1 MHRKKEPLDVSARVK
16 NLDSTNLIILKN
28 DKDYLQLKPKSR
40 NEAQCMSLLSR
51 NYAVKLFLR
60 RDITKS
66 SRMNILCYIDWMP
79 CMDRAYAMLR
89 HRYDAFI
96 PYGQRK
102 EVDKDE
108 IPILNVKNV

>member
-1 MHRKKEPLDVSARVK
+1 
-16 NLDSTNLIILKN
+16 
-28 DKDYLQLKPKSR
+28 
-40 NEAQCMSLLSR
+40 
-51 NYAVKLFLR
+51 
-60 RDITKS
+60 
-66 SRMNILCYIDWMP
+66 MNILCYIDWMP

-89 HRYDAFI
+89 YRYDAFI